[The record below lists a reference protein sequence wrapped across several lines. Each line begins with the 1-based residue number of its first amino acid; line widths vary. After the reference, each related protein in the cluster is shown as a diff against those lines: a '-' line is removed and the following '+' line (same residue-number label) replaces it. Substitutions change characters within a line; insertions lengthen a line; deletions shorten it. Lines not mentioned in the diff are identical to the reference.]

1 MDAIELIPIWDPFQ
15 RPNLP
20 SRSKVESKQDSRQ
33 SSLFVSAG
41 LTACFTSSLYN
52 SLDCLRVRWQVQ
64 NGPSQNATISS
75 FARSIIQKEGFWK
88 GLWQPGIVANAA
100 GMGTSAA
107 LRFGYYE
114 TVRDSLYDKES
125 SSKNGVHMILAG
137 SIVGSIAYFITTP
150 FHLIKTLS
158 QAEAG
163 ATTTRGLYLY
173 GPRAGMKPYITGL
186 RSGLVQI
193 VADQGYRGLW
203 RGWAPLSI
211 RGAMFT
217 SGQMLGYD
225 GCKTFCKYHDMQD
238 GPILHTISSIVA
250 ALGATILSTP
260 PDYVM
265 ARYMSNSN
273 LALSS
278 IVQQIYKEH
287 GILGFWKGSSIS
299 FFRVTPVML
308 TWSIVYEQLRYQL
321 GIGYMS

>member
-1 MDAIELIPIWDPFQ
+1 MDTIELNPIWDPF
-15 RPNLP
+15 L
-20 SRSKVESKQDSRQ
+20 RSKLPPRSKMESKHHDRQ
-33 SSLFVSAG
+33 SSLFLSAG
-41 LTACFTSSLYN
+41 LTACCTSSLYN

-64 NGPSQNATISS
+64 NGPPQYATISL
-75 FARSIIQKEGFWK
+75 FARNIIQTEGFWK
-88 GLWQPGIVANAA
+88 GLWSPGIFANAA

-107 LRFGYYE
+107 IRFGYYE
-114 TVRDSLYDKES
+114 TIRDSLYDKDA
-125 SSKNGVHMILAG
+125 SSKNGMHMILAG

-158 QAEAG
+158 QAEVG
-163 ATTTRGLYLY
+163 ATASNGVYLY
-173 GPRAGMKPYITGL
+173 GPRAGKKPYITGL
-186 RSGLVQI
+186 RSGLVQL
-193 VADQGYRGLW
+193 VSDQGYLGLF
-203 RGWAPLSI
+203 RGWAPLTI

-225 GCKTFCKYHDMQD
+225 GCKTFCKSHDMQD
-238 GPILHTISSIVA
+238 GPLLHTISSIVA

-273 LALSS
+273 LSLSS
-278 IVQQIYKEH
+278 IVEQIYREH

-299 FFRVTPVML
+299 FVRVTPVML
-308 TWSIVYEQLRYQL
+308 TWSIVYEQLRYHL